1 MLKNDEIE
9 HLYGLYHD
17 RVRRLAVSI
26 LHDTEE
32 AKDVAG
38 DIFARITDGR
48 LRLPETKEEVYL
60 LTTVRNLCLD
70 KIAHLRV
77 KERMMR
83 QLTLET
89 EPTTTSEDDRERRIE
104 RLWAY
109 ADTAFTPQ
117 TRRVFML
124 RFTQHKSYRDIAE
137 TLGISETAVY
147 KHLAQALVKLK
158 TFADND
164 E

>member
-1 MLKNDEIE
+1 M
-9 HLYGLYHD
+9 
-17 RVRRLAVSI
+17 RR
-26 LHDTEE
+26 
-32 AKDVAG
+32 
-38 DIFARITDGR
+38 
-48 LRLPETKEEVYL
+48 
-60 LTTVRNLCLD
+60 
-70 KIAHLRV
+70 
-77 KERMMR
+77 
-83 QLTLET
+83 LTLET

-109 ADTAFTPQ
+109 ADMAFIPQ

-158 TFADND
+158 IFADND